1 MKSEAFANMSL
12 EEQAAK
18 RTAEL
23 AAWAKVMQ
31 PVVRAQRT
39 APKKQSFLSKLF
51 KPA

>member
-1 MKSEAFANMSL
+1 MKSESFANISL

-31 PVVRAQRT
+31 PVIKAQRT
-39 APKKQSFLSKLF
+39 APKKQSFFSKLF
-51 KPA
+51 KLA